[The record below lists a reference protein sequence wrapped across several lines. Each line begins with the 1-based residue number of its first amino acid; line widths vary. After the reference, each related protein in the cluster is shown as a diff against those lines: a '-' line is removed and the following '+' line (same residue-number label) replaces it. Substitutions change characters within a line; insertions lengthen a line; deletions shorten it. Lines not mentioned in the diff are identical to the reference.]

1 VNLAEHYNEIVVLA
15 GASLLGLS
23 AGVVGCFAVL
33 RQRALLGD
41 ALGHATLPGLCLGYL
56 IAGQRSMPALL
67 AASLLTGLLSI
78 LVFSALRRFSRLRED
93 TGIAIVLS
101 VFYAVGIVGLNW
113 INKRPNSSQAGL
125 ESFLFG
131 KTSGMLFE
139 DVMWI
144 AGLAIVSIVVIALL
158 LKELQVVAFD
168 TEFARVQGWPTWT
181 IDMILMLL
189 IALAVVLGLPAVGAL
204 LVAALLV
211 IPAAAARFWTN
222 RLPTMLVLAGIFGAF
237 AGAAGTVVS
246 IPLSKAP
253 TGPLIILAAAAVFA
267 VSLVFGRA
275 RGLLIR
281 NRRAVEIVPTDDNPR
296 WGQFPPH
303 AR

>member
-1 VNLAEHYNEIVVLA
+1 MNLADHYNELVVLA
-15 GASLLGLS
+15 GASLLGLT

-33 RQRALLGD
+33 RQRSLLGD
-41 ALGHATLPGLCLGYL
+41 ALGHATLPGLCLGYFL
-56 IAGQRSMPALL
+56 AGERSMPVLM
-67 AASLLTGLLSI
+67 AASLVTGLASI
-78 LVFSALRRFSRLRED
+78 LVFSGLRRFSRLRED

-101 VFYAVGIVGLNW
+101 VFYAVGIVGLTL
-113 INKRPNSSQAGL
+113 INKRSNSGQAGL

-131 KTSGMLFE
+131 KTSGMLLE

-144 AGLAIVSIVVIALL
+144 AGLAVVSLIVTGLL
-158 LKELQVVAFD
+158 LKELRVVAFD
-168 TEFARVQGWPTWT
+168 IEFARVQGWPTWT

-222 RLPTMLVLAGIFGAF
+222 RLTTMLILAGIIGAF
-237 AGAAGTVVS
+237 AGAAGTFVS

-253 TGPLIILAAAAVFA
+253 TGPLIIVAAAAVFA

-275 RGLLIR
+275 RGLIV
-281 NRRAVEIVPTDDNPR
+281 RRRV
-296 WGQFPPH
+296 
-303 AR
+303 